1 MQDLPPTGG
10 DQCSKA
16 NAINARSQAVGAD
29 TSEPCSTGQNLNA
42 MLWENGSSFDL
53 NSLIAPSP
61 LHLNEAFFISASGE
75 IACLGTLPNGD
86 QRVAVLTPIAG
97 AGY

>member
-1 MQDLPPTGG
+1 VVGQADLPGG
-10 DQCSKA
+10 
-16 NAINARSQAVGAD
+16 
-29 TSEPCSTGQNLNA
+29 
-42 MLWENGSSFDL
+42 
-53 NSLIAPSP
+53 
-61 LHLNEAFFISASGE
+61 LNEAFFISASGA

>member
-1 MQDLPPTGG
+1 
-10 DQCSKA
+10 
-16 NAINARSQAVGAD
+16 
-29 TSEPCSTGQNLNA
+29 